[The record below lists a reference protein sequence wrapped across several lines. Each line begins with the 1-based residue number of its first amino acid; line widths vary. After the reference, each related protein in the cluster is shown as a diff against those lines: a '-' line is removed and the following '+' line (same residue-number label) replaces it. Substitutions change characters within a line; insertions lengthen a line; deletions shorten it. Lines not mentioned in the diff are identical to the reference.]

1 MKSSVVNSKQQSKF
15 YKEFSF
21 TDLPFNVVLYF
32 VYCDKEDCRVL
43 ELYSV
48 KVKKVEGKK
57 YSPKTESTLLYHLKK
72 AMNILVAE
80 QYSIFGFTKPVI
92 KPFIKKRMWRDG
104 HMVSDHCQYLRTSD
118 KPKKN
123 MPYYGIWDSAYA
135 LRLTTEALKEFGQ
148 VDFDVDNLGH
158 ED

>member
-1 MKSSVVNSKQQSKF
+1 MKSSLVDSKQQSEF

-32 VYCDKEDCRVL
+32 VYCDKENSRVL

-57 YSPKTESTLLYHLKK
+57 YNPKTESTLLYHLKK

-80 QYSIFGFTKPVI
+80 QYSILGFTEPV

-104 HMVSDHCQYLRTSD
+104 HMVSEHCQYLRTSG

-123 MPYYGIWDSAYA
+123 IPYYGIWDSAYA
-135 LRLTTEALKEFGQ
+135 LRLTTEELKEHGE
-148 VDFDVDNLGH
+148 VDFDVENL
-158 ED
+158 ERVD